1 MNFSKLFK
9 SRARSRKLV
18 YEALELRQLMASDL
32 VMMNNFMMPED
43 SDMSGFITPLDALV
57 VINQLNTQMGDNLR
71 DGVGTDKSIAVD
83 VDADGSLSPL
93 DALTV
98 INYINRDSAGGAD
111 VLPSSVS
118 LENRISRLEQAIATG
133 EIPETTDAAKAAEV
147 LAILTAG
154 GYPELGDKLVDGV
167 LTNENDLVIVTLPSA
182 ATSFPDVIIDA
193 LANDTGTGLRIVEV
207 GVPATGTATIE
218 QDPENPL
225 RDVVRYQPA
234 EQAAKYDR
242 FSYTTEDAKGNRS
255 TSFISVNYE
264 QDPQGFRGFSVD
276 VPENVIAS
284 PGRSTSFLGADGTPL
299 FQVNYDGDQPAN
311 VGILLSWAP
320 PEGAFAGDRFAGTL
334 KTSANVDDASFGPSP
349 TGSVW
354 IFGSIPGVNQIL
366 ANLEYE
372 PAAGFAAPEGIRLNV
387 FAFLYGVVN
396 VNTVLTGFDIT
407 VPRSS
412 QSPVAVDDYFQVPS
426 LDGPLELDVLIN
438 DIANSTTSGP
448 GLQITSIS
456 QPFNSDARITFDNET
471 GKITYTGREYNF
483 FGFDQFAY
491 TIKNEL
497 GVESQGIVT
506 IVLS

>member
-18 YEALELRQLMASDL
+18 YESLELRQLMASDL
-32 VMMNNFMMPED
+32 VVMNNFMMPED
-43 SDMSGFITPLDALV
+43 ADMSGSITPLDALV
-57 VINQLNTQMGDNLR
+57 VINHLNFQSMDNPR
-71 DGVGTDKSIAVD
+71 SDGAADKRLAID

-98 INYINRDSAGGAD
+98 INYINRDSADGVD

-118 LENRISRLEQAIATG
+118 MENRISRLERAIATG

-167 LTNENDLVIVTLPSA
+167 LTNENDLINVTIPSD

-193 LANDTGTGLRIVEV
+193 LANDSGTGLRIVAV
-207 GVPATGTATIE
+207 GVPATGTASIE
-218 QDPENPL
+218 QDPENPG

-234 EQAAKYDR
+234 EQSAKYDR

-264 QDPQGFRGFSVD
+264 QDPQGFGPFSVD
-276 VPENVIAS
+276 VPEEFIAT
-284 PGRSTSFLGADGTPL
+284 PGSSTAFLGANGMPL
-299 FQVNYDGDQPAN
+299 IQVNYDGTKSAT
-311 VGILLSWAP
+311 VGILLNWAP
-320 PEGAFAGDRFAGTL
+320 PEGAFAGDRFAGKL

-372 PAAGFAAPEGIRLNV
+372 PAAGFAAPEGIRLNL

-396 VNTVLTGFDIT
+396 VDTVLTGFDIT
-407 VPRSS
+407 VPRAS
-412 QSPVAVDDYFQVPS
+412 QSPVAVDDYFEVAS

-438 DIANSTTSGP
+438 DIANSTSGT
-448 GLQITSIS
+448 GLQITSIA
-456 QPFNSDARITFDNET
+456 QPFNSDARITFDNAT
-471 GKITYTGREYNF
+471 GKVTYTGREYNF
-483 FGFDQFAY
+483 MGFDQFAY

-497 GVESQGIVT
+497 GIESQGIVT
-506 IVLS
+506 LVLS

>member
-1 MNFSKLFK
+1 
-9 SRARSRKLV
+9 
-18 YEALELRQLMASDL
+18 MASDL
-32 VMMNNFMMPED
+32 VALNNFMMPED
-43 SDMSGFITPLDALV
+43 SDMSGSITPLDALV
-57 VINQLNTQMGDNLR
+57 VINELNTQMGGNQRNGD
-71 DGVGTDKSIAVD
+71 GTDKSIAVD

-111 VLPSSVS
+111 ELPSSVS
-118 LENRISRLEQAIATG
+118 LENRISRLEQSISNG
-133 EIPETTDAAKAAEV
+133 EVPETLDVAKAAEV
-147 LAILTAG
+147 LAILKAG

-167 LTNENDLVIVTLPSA
+167 LTNENDLVNITIPSD
-182 ATSFPDVIIDA
+182 ATSFPDVVIDA
-193 LANDTGTGLRIVEV
+193 LANDKGTGLRIVEV

-218 QDPENPL
+218 QDPANPG
-225 RDVVRYQPA
+225 RDVVRYTPA
-234 EQAAKYDR
+234 EQAARYDR
-242 FSYTTEDAKGNRS
+242 FSYTTEDANGNRS

-284 PGRSTSFLGADGTPL
+284 PGSSTAFLGADGTPL
-299 FQVNYDGDQPAN
+299 IRVNYDGDQPAK
-311 VGILLSWAP
+311 VGILLNWAP
-320 PEGAFAGDRFAGTL
+320 PEGYFVGDRFAGTL
-334 KTSANVDDASFGPSP
+334 KTKANVDDASFGPSL

-396 VNTVLTGFDIT
+396 VDTVLTGIDIT
-407 VPRSS
+407 VPRAS
-412 QSPVAVDDYFQVPS
+412 QSPIAVDDFFKVSS
-426 LDGPLELDVLIN
+426 LDETVELDVLIN
-438 DIANSTTSGP
+438 DIADSTALGT

-456 QPFNSDARITFDNET
+456 QPFNSDALITFDNAT
-471 GKITYTGREYNF
+471 GKITYTGGKYNF
-483 FGFDQFAY
+483 LGFDQFAY
-491 TIKNEL
+491 KIKNKL

-506 IVLS
+506 IALS

>member
-18 YEALELRQLMASDL
+18 YESLELRQLMASDL
-32 VMMNNFMMPED
+32 VMMNNFIMPED
-43 SDMSGFITPLDALV
+43 ADMSGSITPLDALV

-98 INYINRDSAGGAD
+98 INYINRDSAGGANA
-111 VLPSSVS
+111 LASSVS
-118 LENRISRLEQAIATG
+118 LENRISRLEQAIANG

-167 LTNENDLVIVTLPSA
+167 LTNENDIVNVTLPSD

-218 QDPENPL
+218 QDPENPG

-276 VPENVIAS
+276 VPENVLAS
-284 PGRSTSFLGADGTPL
+284 PGSSTAFLGADGTPL

-311 VGILLSWAP
+311 VGILLNWAP

-372 PAAGFAAPEGIRLNV
+372 PAVGFAAPEGIRLNV

-396 VNTVLTGFDIT
+396 VNTILTGFDIT

-471 GKITYTGREYNF
+471 GKVTYTGREYNF

>member
-18 YEALELRQLMASDL
+18 YESLELRQLMVSDL

-43 SDMSGFITPLDALV
+43 ADMSGSITPLDALV
-57 VINQLNTQMGDNLR
+57 VINHLNFQSMGNLPS
-71 DGVGTDKSIAVD
+71 GGAADKRVAID

-98 INYINRDSAGGAD
+98 INYINRDSANGVD

-118 LENRISRLEQAIATG
+118 MENRISRLERAIATG

-167 LTNENDLVIVTLPSA
+167 LTNENDLINVTIPSD

-193 LANDTGTGLRIVEV
+193 LANDKGTGLRIVEV
-207 GVPATGTATIE
+207 GVPATGTASIE
-218 QDPENPL
+218 EDPENPG

-264 QDPQGFRGFSVD
+264 QDPQGFGPFSVD
-276 VPENVIAS
+276 VPEEFIVK
-284 PGRSTSFLGADGTPL
+284 PGSSTAFRGANGMPL
-299 FQVNYDGDQPAN
+299 IQVNYNGTKSAT
-311 VGILLSWAP
+311 VGILLNWAP
-320 PEGAFAGDRFAGTL
+320 PEGAFAGDRFAGKL
-334 KTSANVDDASFGPSP
+334 KTTANVDDATFGPSP

-354 IFGSIPGVNQIL
+354 IYGSIPGVNQIL

-372 PAAGFAAPEGIRLNV
+372 PAAGFAAPEGIRLNL

-396 VNTVLTGFDIT
+396 VDTVLTGFDIT
-407 VPRSS
+407 VPRAS
-412 QSPVAVDDYFQVPS
+412 QSPVAVDDYFEVAS

-438 DIANSTTSGP
+438 DIANSTSGT
-448 GLQITSIS
+448 GLQITSIA
-456 QPFNSDARITFDNET
+456 QPFNSDARITFDNAT
-471 GKITYTGREYNF
+471 GKVSYTGREYNF
-483 FGFDQFAY
+483 MGFDQFAY

-497 GVESQGIVT
+497 GIESQGIVT
-506 IVLS
+506 LVLR

>member
-18 YEALELRQLMASDL
+18 YESLELRQLMASDL
-32 VMMNNFMMPED
+32 VMMNNFIMPED
-43 SDMSGFITPLDALV
+43 ADMSGSITPLDALV

-71 DGVGTDKSIAVD
+71 DGVGIDKSIAVD

-98 INYINRDSAGGAD
+98 INYINRDSAGGANA
-111 VLPSSVS
+111 LASSVS
-118 LENRISRLEQAIATG
+118 LENRISRLEQAIANG

-167 LTNENDLVIVTLPSA
+167 LTNENDIVNVTLPSD

-218 QDPENPL
+218 QDPENPG

-276 VPENVIAS
+276 VPENVLAS
-284 PGRSTSFLGADGTPL
+284 PGSSTAFLGADGTPL

-311 VGILLSWAP
+311 VGILLNWAP
-320 PEGAFAGDRFAGTL
+320 PEGAFAGDR
-334 KTSANVDDASFGPSP
+334 
-349 TGSVW
+349 
-354 IFGSIPGVNQIL
+354 Q
-366 ANLEYE
+366 
-372 PAAGFAAPEGIRLNV
+372 
-387 FAFLYGVVN
+387 AFIHSLRFQ
-396 VNTVLTGFDIT
+396 TGFCLCGDID
-407 VPRSS
+407 S
-412 QSPVAVDDYFQVPS
+412 
-426 LDGPLELDVLIN
+426 
-438 DIANSTTSGP
+438 
-448 GLQITSIS
+448 
-456 QPFNSDARITFDNET
+456 
-471 GKITYTGREYNF
+471 
-483 FGFDQFAY
+483 
-491 TIKNEL
+491 
-497 GVESQGIVT
+497 
-506 IVLS
+506 

>member
-1 MNFSKLFK
+1 MNFSKVFK

-18 YEALELRQLMASDL
+18 YESLELRQLMASDL

-43 SDMSGFITPLDALV
+43 ADMSGSITPLDALV
-57 VINQLNTQMGDNLR
+57 VINQLNFQSIVNPRSSGAA
-71 DGVGTDKSIAVD
+71 DKRIAVD

-98 INYINRDSAGGAD
+98 INYINRDSADGVD

-118 LENRISRLEQAIATG
+118 MENRISRLERAIATG

-167 LTNENDLVIVTLPSA
+167 LTNENDMVNITIPSDA
-182 ATSFPDVIIDA
+182 KSFPDVVIDA
-193 LANDTGTGLRIVEV
+193 LANDTGTGLRIVAV
-207 GVPATGTATIE
+207 GVPATGTASIE
-218 QDPENPL
+218 QDPENPG

-264 QDPQGFRGFSVD
+264 QDPQGFGPFSVD
-276 VPENVIAS
+276 VPEEFIAS
-284 PGRSTSFLGADGTPL
+284 PGRSTAFLGANGRPL
-299 FQVNYDGDQPAN
+299 IQVNYDGTKSAT
-311 VGILLSWAP
+311 VGILLNWAP
-320 PEGAFAGDRFAGTL
+320 PEGAFAGDRFAGKL
-334 KTSANVDDASFGPSP
+334 KTSANVDDATFYPQP

-372 PAAGFAAPEGIRLNV
+372 PAAGFAAPEGIRLNL

-396 VNTVLTGFDIT
+396 VDTVLTGLDIT

-412 QSPVAVDDYFQVPS
+412 RSPVAVDDYFKVAS

-438 DIANSTTSGP
+438 DIANSTPSGT

-456 QPFNSDARITFDNET
+456 QPFNSDARITFDNAT
-471 GKITYTGREYNF
+471 GKVTYTGREYNF
-483 FGFDQFAY
+483 LGFDQFAY

-497 GVESQGIVT
+497 GIESQGIVT
-506 IVLS
+506 LVLS